1 MKRYDSYKDSEIKWI
16 DEIPFNWKKSRIRM
30 VGDLYGGLTGKQT
43 QKLKNASIGVKF
55 HKFKMN
61 RNYNIPEIDDVV
73 LKDYCSNT
81 YLDKNFISILNGIWS
96 QSGVN
101 FFLRDMIDENEHT
114 NLATYYNYSPDDNI
128 IYPNCEDIVNF
139 KNNPVTP
146 GVILTETMA
155 QIGLVAFGIYL
166 LSESSNTLND
176 VKIALTSSEVD
187 FFIPVFPGEKVTVKS
202 EKEYF
207 RFNKLKCKV
216 EMFNQKGELVCR
228 GKIAGMIQ

>member
-1 MKRYDSYKDSEIKWI
+1 MTSAEIIAKLPYQRPFLFV
-16 DEIPFNWKKSRIRM
+16 DE
-30 VGDLYGGLTGKQT
+30 
-43 QKLKNASIGVKF
+43 
-55 HKFKMN
+55 
-61 RNYNIPEIDDVV
+61 V
-73 LKDYCSNT
+73 LSVDE
-81 YLDKNFISILNGIWS
+81 NGIN
-96 QSGVN
+96 GTYT
-101 FFLRDMIDENEHT
+101 FD
-114 NLATYYNYSPDDNI
+114 ATHDFYKGH
-128 IYPNCEDIVNF
+128 F

-187 FFIPVFPGEKVTVKS
+187 FFIPVFPGEKMTVKS